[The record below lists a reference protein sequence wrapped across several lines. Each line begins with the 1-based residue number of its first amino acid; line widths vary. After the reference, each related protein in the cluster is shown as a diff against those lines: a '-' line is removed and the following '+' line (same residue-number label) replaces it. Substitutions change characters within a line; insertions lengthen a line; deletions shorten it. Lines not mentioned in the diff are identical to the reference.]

1 MTLTRVMSVYDSV
14 ILRHSKFLVRYSI
27 FWVETS
33 LLKRQGT
40 VRSMQKHTV
49 SIVRYEKPFD
59 SVAKVVALS
68 RGLDR
73 LPSRAR
79 VFIKPNIVFWTKAV
93 PFPKWGVITT
103 SRVVEDMVVLL
114 KERGIDDMTIGE
126 GTVISKA
133 KDVETPAHAFES
145 LGYNTLRKRYGLK
158 VVNTLER
165 PFEKVELGEGITL
178 NFSRDILESDF
189 VVNLPVIKT
198 HTQTMVSLGIKN
210 LKGTIDIPSRKK
222 SHTPKPGIDLHHMV
236 SKLLI
241 PMPPMFTLLDGI
253 YTAELGPNVDG
264 VARRS
269 NVLVASA
276 DLLSADMVGARVLGF
291 EPGNVPHLVYAAR
304 ALGRPTDLSDVEV
317 VGEPIER
324 VASEHEWTF
333 PYNEDGTLPL
343 AMEKMGIK
351 GLSYRKYDL
360 TICTYCAGLTRVMLM
375 AIARAWKKEPFDEV
389 EVLSGKV
396 MQASP
401 GKKKTI
407 LLGKCIYEANKNN
420 PHIREMIAVKG
431 CPPSHK
437 AILRAL
443 QQAGIKA
450 DPDLFEHMDRA
461 MGIHL
466 KKYRGKPEF
475 EESFFQIT

>member
-1 MTLTRVMSVYDSV
+1 MSQY
-14 ILRHSKFLVRYSI
+14 
-27 FWVETS
+27 TAA
-33 LLKRQGT
+33 
-40 VRSMQKHTV
+40 
-49 SIVRYEKPFD
+49 IVRYEKPME
-59 SVAKVVALS
+59 SVAKAVGLS
-68 RGLDR
+68 RGLAR
-73 LPSRAR
+73 LPSGAK

-114 KERGIDDMTIGE
+114 KERGIDDITIGE

-133 KDVETPAHAFES
+133 KDLETPAHAFES
-145 LGYNTLRKRYGLK
+145 LGYNTLKKRYGLK
-158 VVNTLER
+158 VVNTLEQ
-165 PFEKVELGEGITL
+165 PFEKVHLGEGVTL
-178 NFSRDILESDF
+178 NFNRDILESDF

-222 SHTPKPGIDLHHMV
+222 CHTPKTGLDLHRMV
-236 SKLLI
+236 SKLFV

-269 NVLVASA
+269 NLLVASS

-291 EPGNVPHLVYAAR
+291 DPGNVPYLVHTAQ
-304 ALGRPTDLSDVEV
+304 ALNRPTDLSDIEV
-317 VGEPIER
+317 VGEPIEH
-324 VASEHEWTF
+324 VASKHEWTF

-375 AIARAWKKEPFDEV
+375 AIARAWKGEPFDDV

-407 LLGKCIYEANKNN
+407 LLGKCIYEANKDN
-420 PHIREMIAVKG
+420 PHIQEMIAVKG

-437 AILRAL
+437 AMLRAL
-443 QQAGIKA
+443 HQAGIKA

-466 KKYRGKPEF
+466 KKYRRKPDF
-475 EESFFQIT
+475 EESFFRIT